1 MNILRLLKKIA
12 SIFIMDEIAHL
23 VQKDASSRGRFDL
36 FRNRSFGG
44 NAGMMPLKIYDTP
57 RREKVLFE
65 PLEPGHVS
73 IYVCGL
79 TVYDLPHIGHARTF
93 IVFDVF
99 RRFLRSIG
107 YSVKF
112 VRNHTDI
119 DDKIIKRAKEES
131 TTPDELASRMI
142 DALHND
148 MASIDVEPA
157 DIEPR
162 VTRHI
167 TDIIEFIQ
175 KLFDNGYAYE
185 AGGDVY
191 FRVSKY
197 VDYGKFSNRNLDEM
211 INGVRKAVN
220 EAKDNAEDFALWK
233 GESDPEKPGWDS
245 PWGRGR
251 PGWHIECSVMSTKYL
266 SPSFD
271 IHGGG
276 RDLIFP
282 HHENEIAQA
291 KCAQAGD
298 FARHWMHV
306 GMVEINGEKM
316 SHSLHNFWTVRDIAR
331 QVHPEA
337 LRYFFLTTHYR
348 NNINFSHDTIN
359 EATQRVTSLY
369 RTLDAAQRL
378 LKVAVSKDA
387 TIVANEA
394 EVAAQVAP
402 FMEAMADDMNSPKA
416 LACMAQTARLA
427 NEIIDARGKKK
438 PEALRQLASYCEA
451 LKRMGDSVGL
461 FTRAPEKALSELR
474 DLAVARLNLDVSEI
488 ESLIAQRAE
497 ARRNKDWASSDEIR
511 DKLASMGVQLLD
523 SPEGTTWLVS

>member
-1 MNILRLLKKIA
+1 
-12 SIFIMDEIAHL
+12 
-23 VQKDASSRGRFDL
+23 
-36 FRNRSFGG
+36 
-44 NAGMMPLKIYDTP
+44 MMPLKIYDTP
-57 RREKVLFE
+57 RREKILFE

-167 TDIIEFIQ
+167 TDIIDFIQ

-266 SPSFD
+266 SP
-271 IHGGG
+271 
-276 RDLIFP
+276 
-282 HHENEIAQA
+282 
-291 KCAQAGD
+291 
-298 FARHWMHV
+298 
-306 GMVEINGEKM
+306 
-316 SHSLHNFWTVRDIAR
+316 
-331 QVHPEA
+331 
-337 LRYFFLTTHYR
+337 
-348 NNINFSHDTIN
+348 
-359 EATQRVTSLY
+359 
-369 RTLDAAQRL
+369 
-378 LKVAVSKDA
+378 
-387 TIVANEA
+387 
-394 EVAAQVAP
+394 
-402 FMEAMADDMNSPKA
+402 
-416 LACMAQTARLA
+416 
-427 NEIIDARGKKK
+427 
-438 PEALRQLASYCEA
+438 
-451 LKRMGDSVGL
+451 
-461 FTRAPEKALSELR
+461 
-474 DLAVARLNLDVSEI
+474 
-488 ESLIAQRAE
+488 
-497 ARRNKDWASSDEIR
+497 
-511 DKLASMGVQLLD
+511 
-523 SPEGTTWLVS
+523 